1 MSRRLLPLLLAGAL
15 LAGCVDEGHIANMP
29 GVRCHSDLNFA
40 FCLVPL
46 HGEHPT
52 EAVVTGST
60 VLSAFGAGASDIMG
74 GFSAHAALT
83 K

>member
-1 MSRRLLPLLLAGAL
+1 MSRRLLPLFLAGAL
-15 LAGCVDEGHIANMP
+15 LAGCIDESHIPNMA

-46 HGEHPT
+46 HGEHPA

-60 VLSAFGAGASDIMG
+60 VLSAFGAGATDIMG
-74 GFSAHAALT
+74 GFSAHSALT